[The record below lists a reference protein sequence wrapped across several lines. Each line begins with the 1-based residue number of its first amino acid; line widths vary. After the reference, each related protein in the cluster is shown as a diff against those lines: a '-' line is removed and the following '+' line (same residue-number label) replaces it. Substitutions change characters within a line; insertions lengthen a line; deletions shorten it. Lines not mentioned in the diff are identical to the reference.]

1 MVFLSLVYDVVSKI
15 FPTNKKLS
23 YSYRLS
29 MNYILTESITRW
41 RWRKPSFIPYESCN
55 SLFLNEAEV
64 ALSRARFAIDLFNI
78 GNLTQFTRSLQ
89 LSQV

>member
-1 MVFLSLVYDVVSKI
+1 
-15 FPTNKKLS
+15 
-23 YSYRLS
+23 

-41 RWRKPSFIPYESCN
+41 RWRKPSFIPYEKGAPYRSCN
-55 SLFLNEAEV
+55 SLFLNGAEV
-64 ALSRARFAIDLFNI
+64 ATSRARFAIDLFNI